1 MERLRP
7 AVRAAAQAL
16 CAAEAPGSALACNV
30 RALDLACFRA
40 GFGDLAGR
48 ALMEDEPVA
57 EVHAL
62 AEALLCHMPVATL
75 VGILR
80 CTDDARALTLGAS
93 LFILPTFR
101 GLGLPQAALL
111 LDNRA
116 VLRALLDALIAAD
129 ATAAPD
135 VPVAGGAETRS
146 GLPKVPPMLPLDD
159 LLIAV
164 YELLKQWPRRR
175 VRLMEETSRRDGL
188 MRCLVRR
195 YRPDARRADVGG
207 AEGCVH
213 RSAATLLQGLSVS
226 VTTCPLVWDSPPLMR
241 AMHYCLKTQARDPM
255 HLLARNARLLAAE

>member
-16 CAAEAPGSALACNV
+16 CAADAPASALACNI

-40 GFGDLAGR
+40 GFGASAGR
-48 ALMEDEPVA
+48 ALLHNEPVA

-62 AEALLCHMPVATL
+62 AEALLCQMPVATL

-80 CTDDARALTLGAS
+80 CTDDARALSLGAS
-93 LFILPTFR
+93 LFVIPSR
-101 GLGLPQAALL
+101 RRGLPQAALL
-111 LDNRA
+111 LDNRE
-116 VLRALLDALIAAD
+116 VLCALLDALIAAD

-146 GLPKVPPMLPLDD
+146 GLPKVPPLLPLDD
-159 LLIAV
+159 LLMAV
-164 YELLKQWPRRR
+164 FELLVQWPRRR

-195 YRPDARRADVGG
+195 FRPEQRRNDVRDA
-207 AEGCVH
+207 ESWVH
-213 RSAATLLQGLSVS
+213 RNAATLLQGLSVS
-226 VTTCPLVWDSPPLMR
+226 EITRSLVWESSQLMR
-241 AMHYCLKTQARDPM
+241 SIHDCLKAQARYPRRP
-255 HLLARNARLLAAE
+255 LLRTPRLLAAD